1 MSQFHF
7 QRSSSD
13 SRSGDRFFK
22 ISAANFPSL
31 KALSLQD
38 MIMEAGDI
46 RHAHVHPNA
55 YQIDYVVSGRG
66 QVGIVGPNGERHVM
80 ELEEGD
86 CAFIP
91 RGYLH
96 WIRNASEGTSRFLL
110 VVSHESPET
119 IELADMVTGT
129 PTEVSGR
136 TATESDADLERRSR
150 AGSRAFGRNGDAPAL
165 VVPATRIA
173 K

>member
-1 MSQFHF
+1 MSKFHF
-7 QRSSSD
+7 KRASSEQQET
-13 SRSGDRFFK
+13 DRFFK
-22 ISAANFPSL
+22 ISAANFPAL
-31 KALSLQD
+31 KSLSLQD
-38 MIMEAGDI
+38 LIMRGGDI

-66 QVGIVGPNGERHVM
+66 QVGIVGPKGEQHIL

-96 WIRNASEGTSRFLL
+96 WIRNAREETSRFLL

-119 IELADMVTGT
+119 IELADMVAGT
-129 PTEVSGR
+129 PTEVAGN
-136 TATESDADLERRSR
+136 TAT
-150 AGSRAFGRNGDAPAL
+150 
-165 VVPATRIA
+165 
-173 K
+173 